1 MQHVGTGDHAPP
13 SFVFLNFLNF
23 NNTVWVSAPE
33 TIPSGGS
40 FAWRQSNKIFR
51 MGSKKFFG
59 LSCSFLWRFAPW
71 FDGLAQGLASTS
83 LAPKQVHAQAAQD
96 ARVAIFANLMAHL
109 IHADPSR

>member
-1 MQHVGTGDHAPP
+1 MLVALMTKHSHLSFSLTLTQLEFLHHPSRLGDQLD
-13 SFVFLNFLNF
+13 SL
-23 NNTVWVSAPE
+23 
-33 TIPSGGS
+33 GQS

-59 LSCSFLWRFAPW
+59 LSCFFPAWSFAPL
-71 FDGLAQGLASTS
+71 FGPPASSS

-109 IHADPSR
+109 IADDVRS